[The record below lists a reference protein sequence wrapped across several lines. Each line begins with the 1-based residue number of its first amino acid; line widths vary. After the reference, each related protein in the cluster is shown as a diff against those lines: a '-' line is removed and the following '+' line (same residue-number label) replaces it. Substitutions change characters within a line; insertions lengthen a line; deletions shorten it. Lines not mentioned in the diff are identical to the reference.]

1 MLSISNEGVDVKL
14 RIQMEES
21 KEIFQEGKLLS
32 GKMKLKGDEYL
43 PKECFITKLRIETK
57 RVLRELIFLNF
68 LEKKYSPYLHLF
80 VILYLII
87 ISTIKHSEWRGIRVV
102 KQLMSKTKEQKKRR
116 KGADVVDKIHLRDL
130 PKIWNLSTCIATQC

>member
-1 MLSISNEGVDVKL
+1 
-14 RIQMEES
+14 
-21 KEIFQEGKLLS
+21 
-32 GKMKLKGDEYL
+32 MKLKGDEYL
-43 PKECFITKLRIETK
+43 PKECFITKLRIEPE

-80 VILYLII
+80 GILYLII
-87 ISTIKHSEWRGIRVV
+87 ISTTKHSEWRGIRVV
-102 KQLMSKTKEQKKRR
+102 KQLMSKTKEQKKRK